1 MTKEKVIEEA
11 QGELGEI
18 LCGTILRLEKQL
30 FFELPKTTEGW
41 TAWQTF
47 QQLSREI
54 NTVDEV
60 LNK

>member
-11 QGELGEI
+11 QGEVGEI

-30 FFELPKTTEGW
+30 FFALPKTSEGW

-47 QQLSREI
+47 QQLSQEI
-54 NTVDEV
+54 NTVDAV